1 MSPER
6 LAHDGRMKVASTHR
20 YAAAPEV
27 VFDVLTSPDVL
38 IAKYTALGHLD
49 IKIVEHVE
57 RAGIISI
64 RIRRGVPMDVPGFAR
79 RFFSSV
85 NVVEQH
91 DEWDPMMPDGT
102 RWGIWQVTAR
112 GVPVTT
118 GGQLHLSPGPEGST
132 IVEVTGEVLCPMP
145 LVGGKIASFVGDD
158 VERALHAEEAFMD
171 GYLREAHNTPH
182 RRVS

>member
-1 MSPER
+1 
-6 LAHDGRMKVASTHR
+6 MKVASTHR

-27 VFDVLTSPDVL
+27 VFDVMTSPDVL

-64 RIRRGVPMDVPGFAR
+64 RTRRGVPMDVPGFAR

-118 GGQLHLSPGPEGST
+118 GGQLHLSPGPQGST

-158 VERALHAEEAFMD
+158 VERTLHAEEAFTD
-171 GYLREAHNTPH
+171 GYLHEVHQTPH
-182 RRVS
+182 RRAS